1 LNWQHS
7 SQRQRAPPSPE
18 EYPTEEPVL
27 QHVIE
32 KYIAQE
38 YRVWQKQN
46 NHSNLLNGAFLKIF
60 NSIKL
65 IHTGNTRIFEWHPR
79 TLYTSVQLPT
89 TILNQNICFMKIR
102 PVDLFNLLGDMAF
115 TFWVLFDESLKG
127 MTIQGEFAMFQ
138 HEQGF

>member
-1 LNWQHS
+1 M
-7 SQRQRAPPSPE
+7 
-18 EYPTEEPVL
+18 EEPVL

-79 TLYTSVQLPT
+79 TLLHKRSIAYNDSEPKHLFHEDST
-89 TILNQNICFMKIR
+89 CR
-102 PVDLFNLLGDMAF
+102 PIQPARRYGFHVLG
-115 TFWVLFDESLKG
+115 SLR
-127 MTIQGEFAMFQ
+127 
-138 HEQGF
+138 